1 MVRKKWNWSMFFFGG
16 GEVGHGDD
24 IVKLYVEV
32 AYLLDRRTSRSADVR
47 GCDVCLRP
55 EGRGIC
61 GSAGAG

>member
-1 MVRKKWNWSMFFFGG
+1 MFFLGG
-16 GEVGHGDD
+16 GGWTRDD